1 MRVKNVTAGGPPAWL
16 PSGMPVPPPTTRLR
30 QIALGLDAIAAELEL
45 IIGQRPANLVYWR
58 DELYDIVRQLEEP
71 ARDAQR
77 RTV

>member
-1 MRVKNVTAGGPPAWL
+1 MPA
-16 PSGMPVPPPTTRLR
+16 PPPTTRLR

-58 DELYDIVRQLEEP
+58 DELYDIVRQLEDP
-71 ARDAQR
+71 SRDGER

>member
-1 MRVKNVTAGGPPAWL
+1 
-16 PSGMPVPPPTTRLR
+16 MPLPPPTTRLR

-58 DELYDIVRQLEEP
+58 DELYAIVRELEQTSRE
-71 ARDAQR
+71 AER

>member
-1 MRVKNVTAGGPPAWL
+1 
-16 PSGMPVPPPTTRLR
+16 MPVPPPTTRLR

-71 ARDAQR
+71 SRDGEH

>member
-1 MRVKNVTAGGPPAWL
+1 MVAFRDVPA
-16 PSGMPVPPPTTRLR
+16 PPPTTRLR

-58 DELYDIVRQLEEP
+58 DELYAIVQELEHPGRE
-71 ARDAQR
+71 AER

>member
-1 MRVKNVTAGGPPAWL
+1 
-16 PSGMPVPPPTTRLR
+16 MPVPPPTTRLR

-58 DELYDIVRQLEEP
+58 DELYDIVRQLEDP
-71 ARDAQR
+71 ARDGER

>member
-1 MRVKNVTAGGPPAWL
+1 V
-16 PSGMPVPPPTTRLR
+16 PVPPPTTRLR

-71 ARDAQR
+71 ARDADR

>member
-1 MRVKNVTAGGPPAWL
+1 MGVKNLTVRAAPRCFASRVPA
-16 PSGMPVPPPTTRLR
+16 PPPTTRLR

-58 DELYDIVRQLEEP
+58 DELYAIVRELEHP
-71 ARDAQR
+71 AREAER